1 MNENKTLLDLAYED
15 LEVAKLAFESPKGLL
30 AASIYH
36 IEQAI
41 EKGIKFFAQENG
53 FDYEKT
59 YDLVTLV
66 DIIEQG
72 GVHVPLEKYLYDQLE
87 TLESWEIRSRYFTNF
102 DVKPNKVKRLID
114 EVEVSLGNIKEE
126 LDKKYKSQG
135 IEFDNKK
142 QN

>member
-1 MNENKTLLDLAYED
+1 MRKKMVL
-15 LEVAKLAFESPKGLL
+15 
-30 AASIYH
+30 IM
-36 IEQAI
+36 
-41 EKGIKFFAQENG
+41 
-53 FDYEKT
+53 KT

-72 GVHVPLEKYLYDQLE
+72 GVHVPLEDYLYDQLE
-87 TLESWEIRSRYFTNF
+87 TLENWEVRSRYFTNF

>member
-1 MNENKTLLDLAYED
+1 MNENKTLLDLAYKD

-30 AASIYH
+30 TASAYH

-59 YDLVTLV
+59 HDLVTLV
-66 DIIEQG
+66 NIIEQG
-72 GVHVPLEKYLYDQLE
+72 GVHVPLEEYLYDQLE
-87 TLESWEIRSRYFTNF
+87 TLENWEVRSRYFTNF

-114 EVEVSLGNIKEE
+114 
-126 LDKKYKSQG
+126 
-135 IEFDNKK
+135 
-142 QN
+142 

>member
-15 LEVAKLAFESPKGLL
+15 LEVAKLAFESPKSLL
-30 AASIYH
+30 AASAYH

-59 YDLVTLV
+59 HDLVTLV

-72 GVHVPLEKYLYDQLE
+72 GIHVPLEEYLYDQLE
-87 TLESWEIRSRYFTNF
+87 TLENWEVRSRYFTNF

-126 LDKKYKSQG
+126 LDKRYKSQG

>member
-30 AASIYH
+30 VASIYH

-72 GVHVPLEKYLYDQLE
+72 GVHVPLEEYLYDQLE